1 VTTCQPGRKLARRK
15 KAKRPKKKKTG
26 TLTTNLLIT
35 TPGKSHEVEAASL
48 PGCDV
53 EAAMPDA
60 AVTEWAWV
68 VLQDMTCTKMVISHP
83 ERVKEAPEVVVDA
96 VVISLPA
103 VVAGADPAAKVV
115 VAEPSPVATKPTE
128 APCLLPVPVVA
139 SKAVLIRGIIPM
151 SKTPA
156 AAMTISAQG
165 PMALG
170 ESPPEDQAKV
180 VAKAGE
186 DVEAEAVPI
195 KLVETLLITPEIG
208 EMIFLKQMTGITR
221 NTLDLLLIQRYLL
234 HLREAPSQPRG
245 RAKVNILNNK
255 HLNNLN
261 QWDPTVSEASLEA

>member
-1 VTTCQPGRKLARRK
+1 LFY
-15 KAKRPKKKKTG
+15 
-26 TLTTNLLIT
+26 
-35 TPGKSHEVEAASL
+35 
-48 PGCDV
+48 
-53 EAAMPDA
+53 
-60 AVTEWAWV
+60 
-68 VLQDMTCTKMVISHP
+68 SHP

-128 APCLLPVPVVA
+128 ALCLLPVPVVA

-170 ESPPEDQAKV
+170 ESPPAAQAKV
-180 VAKAGE
+180 VVRAGE

-195 KLVETLLITPEIG
+195 RLVETLLITPEIG

-261 QWDPTVSEASLEA
+261 QWDPTVSEASREA